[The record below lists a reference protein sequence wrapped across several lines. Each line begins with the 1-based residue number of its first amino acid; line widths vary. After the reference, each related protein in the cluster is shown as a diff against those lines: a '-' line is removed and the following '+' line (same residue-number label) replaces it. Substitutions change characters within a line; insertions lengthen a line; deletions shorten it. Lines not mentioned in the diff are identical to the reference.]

1 MKKSDRPPMKKA
13 QKVDALIKEML
24 GKPGFG
30 EQLTRHQAWL
40 VWDQIVGEQIA
51 SHARPR
57 KFRQGVLE
65 IQVDHP
71 VWMQQLHML
80 KPKILEK
87 INARVPNARITDIY
101 LRQTKSVDSPQL
113 ITKNKTP
120 EPLPWENIE
129 LSKWEKKAIEEELS
143 SLEDDELK
151 DEFRKLL
158 TLQKQVDKNREA

>member
-1 MKKSDRPPMKKA
+1 MKKTDRAPMKKA
-13 QKVDALIKEML
+13 QKVNSLIKEML

-30 EQLTRHQAWL
+30 EQITRHQAWL

-51 SHARPR
+51 AHARPR
-57 KFRQGVLE
+57 KFRKGVLE

-71 VWMQQLHML
+71 VGMQQLHML

-87 INARVPNARITDIY
+87 INSKVPTANITDIY
-101 LRQTKSVDSPQL
+101 LRQTKAIDAAPLVKKS
-113 ITKNKTP
+113 KTP

-129 LSKWEKKAIEEELS
+129 LNKWEIKAIEEELT
-143 SLEDDELK
+143 SLDNDEVK
-151 DEFRKLL
+151 EGFRKLL